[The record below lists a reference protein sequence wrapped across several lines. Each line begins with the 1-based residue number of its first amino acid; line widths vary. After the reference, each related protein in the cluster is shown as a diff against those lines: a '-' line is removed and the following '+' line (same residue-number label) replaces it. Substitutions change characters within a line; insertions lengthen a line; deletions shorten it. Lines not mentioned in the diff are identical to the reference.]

1 MSNANKKILI
11 TDTSVLINF
20 LNIDRIDLLDSY
32 PGLFFIT
39 EHVAD
44 EITEDFPHQ
53 QARLNQAI
61 EAKSLTVVSVSGIEE
76 LKIFGDLIKDHRLG
90 LGECS
95 AIACAINRKYILAID
110 DVRARK
116 QAAQKDQQLELITTQ
131 DIVVTLI
138 QHNQLDITE
147 ADLIKNLWEAEFRFS
162 LKLKSFSEV
171 LS

>member
-20 LNIDRIDLLDSY
+20 LNIDRIDLLDLY

-44 EITEDFPHQ
+44 EITNDFPHQ
-53 QARLNQAI
+53 QTRLNQAI
-61 EAKSLTVVSVSGIEE
+61 EANTLTVVSVNGIEE
-76 LKIFGDLIKDHRLG
+76 LKMFGDLIKDNRLG
-90 LGECS
+90 PGECS

-116 QAAQKDQQLELITTQ
+116 QAAQKDQKLELITTQ
-131 DIVVTLI
+131 DIMVTLI
-138 QHNQLDITE
+138 QHNQLSVTE
-147 ADLIKNLWEAEFRFS
+147 ADSIKNIWEVEFRFA
-162 LKLKSFSEV
+162 LKFKSFSEI